1 MNQYIFFTGA
11 PGSRWSGVSQVFRDN
26 VDGVDNSDLT
36 PDKTYKHHL
45 YSGHVGNYYG
55 PGMLYGNW
63 LDIQFGNRDLW
74 ESEINRSYTDDTKPI
89 KLILSHNFAHY
100 LDDLITEFPESK
112 LVLCYRRSNEC
123 FDWWHAAG
131 GWDISY
137 PSYRW
142 YRNDA
147 KMQREIRKQNRAILD
162 FVTQKNLELSQPDK
176 NFFRQHFDIDRD
188 FIFEKDVKVA
198 VYQ

>member
-1 MNQYIFFTGA
+1 MQYIFFTGA

-55 PGMLYGNW
+55 PGMLYGDW
-63 LDIQFGNRDLW
+63 LDIQFGSRDLW
-74 ESEINRSYTDDTKPI
+74 ESEIARSYTDDSKPI

-112 LVLCYRRSNEC
+112 LVLCYRRSGEC

-131 GWDISY
+131 GWDITY

-162 FVTQKNLELSQPDK
+162 FVTQKNLELSQPDR
-176 NFFRQHFDIDRD
+176 NFFRRHFDIDRD
-188 FIFEKDVKVA
+188 FIFEKDVNVA
-198 VYQ
+198 VYG